1 MQSVMTLYWKERR
14 SRVPRSILRMQMDN
28 KLMLPTGI
36 EDFKEIRT
44 DGYYYVDK
52 TALIEQVL
60 DKRSKVTLFTRPRR
74 FGKTLNMS
82 MLRYFFE
89 TGTDSKLFNGLYI
102 SQNAELCEKYMGKY
116 PVIAIS
122 LKGVDADSYTKAK
135 AQIIKIINREAR
147 RHRFLLKSENLDS
160 FDKELLTQLLSRQME
175 EDTITSSLQELT
187 EVLEAHF
194 SKKVVV
200 LIDEY
205 DVPLAKAYENGYY
218 DKMVLLIR
226 NLFGNVLKTND
237 SLAFAVL
244 TGCLRIAKESIFTGL
259 NNFTVYSI
267 TDEEFDETFGF
278 TDREVQKML
287 AYYGL
292 DSHFEEVKAWYD
304 GYRFGT
310 ADVYC
315 PWDVVYYC
323 KDHQN
328 NPNAEIKNYWINT
341 SGNEFI
347 QHFVD
352 SMNDPHMLTK
362 SELEL
367 LVSGDTV
374 VKQVDEMIT
383 YKELYSNIDNMWSTL
398 FMTGY
403 LTQRGKEPD
412 GRYHL
417 AIPNREICDCMVC
430 RVLALFKRSVSQNQ
444 ELLRSFCN
452 AMLASDAGTME
463 HALTEYMGKTISIR
477 DSFAKSI
484 RENFYHGLLIGILG
498 SQGAWKATSNKE
510 SGDGFSDILIEVNED
525 DLRIGMVLEL
535 KYSKTENALDKECDD
550 ALQQIEDKNYDQE
563 LREKGYTKI
572 LKYGIAFYHKKC
584 RVKTSFAQTS

>member
-1 MQSVMTLYWKERR
+1 
-14 SRVPRSILRMQMDN
+14 
-28 KLMLPTGI
+28 MLPTGI

-89 TGTDSKLFNGLYI
+89 IGVDSTLFDGLHI
-102 SQNAELCEKYMGKY
+102 SQNTELCEKYMGKY

-259 NNFTVYSI
+259 NNFKVYSI
-267 TDEEFDETFGF
+267 TNTEFDETFGF
-278 TDREVQKML
+278 TNEEVRKML
-287 AYYGL
+287 VYYGL

-304 GYRFGT
+304 GYRFGN

-315 PWDVVYYC
+315 PWDVVNYC
-323 KDHQN
+323 EDHKEN
-328 NPNAEIKNYWINT
+328 TNAELQNYWMNT
-341 SGNEFI
+341 SGNEVI

-417 AIPNREICDCMVC
+417 AIPNREICDCMVR

-452 AMLASDAGTME
+452 AMLASDASTME

-572 LKYGIAFYHKKC
+572 LKYGIAFYHKRC
-584 RVKTSFAQTS
+584 RVKTSFVPTS

>member
-1 MQSVMTLYWKERR
+1 
-14 SRVPRSILRMQMDN
+14 
-28 KLMLPTGI
+28 MLPTGI

-147 RHRFLLKSENLDS
+147 RHRLLLKSEKLDS
-160 FDKELLTQLLSRQME
+160 FDKELLTQLLSRNME

-187 EVLEAHF
+187 ELFEAHF

-218 DKMVLLIR
+218 NEMVLLIR

-259 NNFTVYSI
+259 NNFKVYSI
-267 TDEEFDETFGF
+267 TNTEFDETFGF
-278 TDREVQKML
+278 TNEEVRKML
-287 AYYGL
+287 VYYGL

-304 GYRFGT
+304 GYRFGN

-315 PWDVVYYC
+315 PWDVVNYC
-323 KDHQN
+323 EDHKEN
-328 NPNAEIKNYWINT
+328 TNAELQNYWMNT
-341 SGNEFI
+341 SGNEVI

-417 AIPNREICDCMVC
+417 AIPNREICDCMVR
-430 RVLALFKRSVSQNQ
+430 RVLALFKRSVSQNR

-452 AMLASDAGTME
+452 AMLASDASTME

-584 RVKTSFAQTS
+584 RVKTSFVPTS